1 MIEPTESEAKETLDQ
16 FIEAMNRIA
25 GEAETEPDLLR
36 EAPHKTKISR
46 LDEVLA
52 NRKPLL
58 RWRP

>member
-1 MIEPTESEAKETLDQ
+1 
-16 FIEAMNRIA
+16 
-25 GEAETEPDLLR
+25 LLR
-36 EAPHKTKISR
+36 DAPHKTKISR